1 MQKDNELEQAL
12 KKCAV
17 GFETG
22 ETVEEFAVQDGEFR
36 LVKRKVTRRDIPPD
50 IKAVKML
57 LDERPD
63 DASLSDEELAAERG
77 KLLADAA
84 GVQLYSARH
93 RHALR
98 QTRAHTPQA
107 RRPRSH
113 RFRKRY
119 ALCAHILSRAL
130 VGVRK

>member
-1 MQKDNELEQAL
+1 MEEGNVKEAL

-17 GFETG
+17 GFGTSEV
-22 ETVEEFAVQDGEFR
+22 VEEFAVEDGELK

-77 KLLADAA
+77 KLLKMLKEED
-84 GVQLYSARH
+84 
-93 RHALR
+93 
-98 QTRAHTPQA
+98 
-107 RRPRSH
+107 
-113 RFRKRY
+113 FD
-119 ALCAHILSRAL
+119 
-130 VGVRK
+130 